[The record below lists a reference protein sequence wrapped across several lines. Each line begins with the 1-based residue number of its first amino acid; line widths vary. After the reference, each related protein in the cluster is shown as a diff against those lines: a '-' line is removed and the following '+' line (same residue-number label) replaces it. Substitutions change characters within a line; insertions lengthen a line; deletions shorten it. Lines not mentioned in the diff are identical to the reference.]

1 MLKANETLYSSA
13 FMLPAQWGQMDV
25 DDAHRVTWVLLIL
38 LPLRWLLI
46 MQKES
51 GGENARQL

>member
-13 FMLPAQWGQMDV
+13 FMLPAQWGRMDV
-25 DDAHRVTWVLLIL
+25 DDAYGVTWVLLIL

-46 MQKES
+46 MEKES
-51 GGENARQL
+51 GKNTRQL